1 MVGDGVPPKVHA
13 PVKATS
19 DQRRGLVLKGVVV
32 NDVDDG
38 DDHVVLVL
46 FDAAQQRLHPVHV
59 HLTVTVQED

>member
-46 FDAAQQRLHPVHV
+46 FDAAQ
-59 HLTVTVQED
+59 